1 MTDAHTALYKFLDA
15 AHCCPVTGRHW
26 PTPEGD
32 RPGAWVER
40 AGPCD
45 PDGLGFVLVRGG
57 ELAPWACSGLYRA
70 EVDGDV
76 EDGDDGAV
84 IASRVRLLRV
94 EQRWSDISRELSTLA
109 LSRVNALQPVDPRL
123 PQYAADVAQCV
134 QYGMING
141 VLFVTAW
148 AHGVAADPRA
158 TEPAARREAFL
169 AERALQS
176 RFIAERIAG

>member
-1 MTDAHTALYKFLDA
+1 MTDVRTALYKFLDA
-15 AHCCPVTGRHW
+15 EHACPVTGRRW

-40 AGPCD
+40 GGPCD
-45 PDGLGFVLVRGG
+45 PDGLGFVLVRGAD
-57 ELAPWACSGLYRA
+57 LAPWACTSLYRV

-84 IASRVRLLRV
+84 IGARVRLLGA
-94 EQRWSDISRELSTLA
+94 EPRWSEISRELAALA
-109 LSRVNALQPVDPRL
+109 LSRVSALPAVDPRL
-123 PQYAADVAQCV
+123 PEYAADVAQCV

-141 VLFVTAW
+141 VLFVSAW

-158 TEPAARREAFL
+158 LDPAARRSAFL